1 MSKKVRNFKTFEWI
15 DLENPSHEELKALTQ
30 PFDIDYTLLED
41 IMEHGHLPKI
51 EKLNDYTFLI
61 LRAHSQTTEDNM
73 DTVGELTN
81 KIAFFINENRLIT
94 IHRASFK
101 FLENIPGD
109 YEDTEKLMLK
119 IIDSMLYT
127 YEEPLQQQND
137 MMDKLEQEVF
147 LKSGAP
153 ISMETLYYQKSQA
166 RIIKKILQVTQNVL
180 NQISVKPESKS
191 LLQDVKETTLSYLVD
206 YDEVTEDANN
216 ILNTYLSVTAKRSND
231 VMKLLT
237 IFSAFFLPLTFI
249 AGIYGMNFVHMPEIT
264 WHNGYYF
271 VLGAM
276 LLVSVIIFIWFKKR
290 KIM

>member
-1 MSKKVRNFKTFEWI
+1 MSKKLKTYNSFEWI
-15 DLENPSHEELKALTQ
+15 DLENPTQHELKELTQ
-30 PFDIDYTLLED
+30 PFDIDYNLLED
-41 IMEHGHLPKI
+41 ILEHGHLPKI
-51 EKLNDYTFLI
+51 EKLKDYTFLI
-61 LRAHSQTTEDNM
+61 LRAHSQTTQNNIA
-73 DTVGELTN
+73 TVGELTN

-101 FLENIPGD
+101 FLENLAGD
-109 YEDTEKLMLK
+109 FEDSEKLMLG
-119 IIDSMLYT
+119 IIDRMLFT
-127 YEEPLQQQND
+127 YEIPLQQQND
-137 MMDKLEQEVF
+137 KMDQLEREVF
-147 LKSGAP
+147 LKNGSP
-153 ISMETLYYQKSQA
+153 ISIETLYYQKSQA

-180 NQISVKPESKS
+180 NQVVVQHESKS

-206 YDEVTEDANN
+206 YDEVLEDANN

-264 WHNGYYF
+264 WHNGYYI

-276 LLVSVIIFIWFKKR
+276 LLVALIIFLWFKKR

>member
-1 MSKKVRNFKTFEWI
+1 MSKKLKTYDSFEWI
-15 DLENPSHEELKALTQ
+15 DLENPTQQELKELTQ
-30 PFDIDYTLLED
+30 PFDIDYNLLED
-41 IMEHGHLPKI
+41 ILEHGHLPKI
-51 EKLNDYTFLI
+51 EKLKDYTFLI
-61 LRAHSQTTEDNM
+61 LRAHSQTTQNNIA
-73 DTVGELTN
+73 TVGELTN

-101 FLENIPGD
+101 FLENLAGD
-109 YEDTEKLMLK
+109 FEDSEKLMLG
-119 IIDSMLYT
+119 IIDRMLFT
-127 YEEPLQQQND
+127 YEIPLQQQND
-137 MMDKLEQEVF
+137 KMDQLEREVF
-147 LKSGAP
+147 LKNGSP
-153 ISMETLYYQKSQA
+153 ISIETLYYQKSQA

-180 NQISVKPESKS
+180 NQVVVQAESKS

-206 YDEVTEDANN
+206 YDEVLEDANN

-264 WHNGYYF
+264 WDNGYYF

-276 LLVSVIIFIWFKKR
+276 LLVALIIFLWFKKR

>member
-1 MSKKVRNFKTFEWI
+1 MSKKLKTYNSFEWI
-15 DLENPSHEELKALTQ
+15 DLENPTQHELKELTQ
-30 PFDIDYTLLED
+30 PFDIDYNLLED
-41 IMEHGHLPKI
+41 ILEHGHLPKI
-51 EKLNDYTFLI
+51 EKLKDYTFLI
-61 LRAHSQTTEDNM
+61 LRAHSQTTQNNIA
-73 DTVGELTN
+73 TVGELTN

-101 FLENIPGD
+101 FLENLAGD
-109 YEDTEKLMLK
+109 FEDSEKLMLG
-119 IIDSMLYT
+119 IIDRMLFT
-127 YEEPLQQQND
+127 YEIPLQQQND
-137 MMDKLEQEVF
+137 KMDQLEREVF
-147 LKSGAP
+147 LKNGSP
-153 ISMETLYYQKSQA
+153 ISIETLYYQKSQA

-180 NQISVKPESKS
+180 NQVVVQHESKS

-206 YDEVTEDANN
+206 YDEVLEDANN

-264 WHNGYYF
+264 WQNGYYI

-276 LLVSVIIFIWFKKR
+276 LLVALIIFLWFKKR

>member
-1 MSKKVRNFKTFEWI
+1 MSKNLKIYKNFEWI
-15 DLENPSHEELKALTQ
+15 DLENPTHEELKALTQ
-30 PFDIDYTLLED
+30 PFDIDYNLLED

-51 EKLNDYTFLI
+51 EKLKDYTFLI
-61 LRAHSQTTEDNM
+61 LRAHAQITQDNM
-73 DTVGELTN
+73 ATVGELTN
-81 KIAFFINENRLIT
+81 KMAFFINEYRLIT

-101 FLENIPGD
+101 FLGNIQDD
-109 YEDTEKLMLK
+109 YEDTEKLMLR

-127 YEEPLQQQND
+127 YEVPLQQQND
-137 MMDKLEQEVF
+137 IMDKLEQEVF

-180 NQISVKPESKS
+180 NQVIVKPESKS

-206 YDEVTEDANN
+206 YDEVIEDANN

-276 LLVSVIIFIWFKKR
+276 LLVALIIFLWFKKR

>member
-1 MSKKVRNFKTFEWI
+1 MSKKLKTYNSFEWI
-15 DLENPSHEELKALTQ
+15 DLENPTQQELKELTQ
-30 PFDIDYTLLED
+30 PFDIDYNLLED
-41 IMEHGHLPKI
+41 ILEHGHLPKI
-51 EKLNDYTFLI
+51 EKLKDYTFLI
-61 LRAHSQTTEDNM
+61 LRAHSQTTQNNIA
-73 DTVGELTN
+73 TVGELTN

-101 FLENIPGD
+101 FLENLAGD
-109 YEDTEKLMLK
+109 FEDSEKLMLG
-119 IIDSMLYT
+119 IIDRMLFT
-127 YEEPLQQQND
+127 YEIPLQQQND
-137 MMDKLEQEVF
+137 KMDQLEREVF
-147 LKSGAP
+147 LKNGSP
-153 ISMETLYYQKSQA
+153 ISIETLYYQKSQA

-180 NQISVKPESKS
+180 NQVVVQAESKS

-206 YDEVTEDANN
+206 YDEVLEDANN

-264 WHNGYYF
+264 WQNGYYI

-276 LLVSVIIFIWFKKR
+276 LLVALIIFLWFKKR

>member
-1 MSKKVRNFKTFEWI
+1 
-15 DLENPSHEELKALTQ
+15 
-30 PFDIDYTLLED
+30 
-41 IMEHGHLPKI
+41 
-51 EKLNDYTFLI
+51 
-61 LRAHSQTTEDNM
+61 M

-237 IFSAFFLPLTFI
+237 IFSAFFLRLTFI

>member
-1 MSKKVRNFKTFEWI
+1 MSKNRKIYKSFEWI
-15 DLENPSHEELKALTQ
+15 DLENPTHEELKALTQ
-30 PFDIDYTLLED
+30 PFDIDYNLLED

-51 EKLNDYTFLI
+51 EKLKDYTFLI
-61 LRAHSQTTEDNM
+61 LRAHAQITQDNM
-73 DTVGELTN
+73 ATVGELTN
-81 KIAFFINENRLIT
+81 KMAFFINEYRLIT

-101 FLENIPGD
+101 FLGIIQDD
-109 YEDTEKLMLK
+109 YEDTEKLMLR

-127 YEEPLQQQND
+127 YEVPLQQQND
-137 MMDKLEQEVF
+137 IMDKLEQEVF

-180 NQISVKPESKS
+180 NQVIVKPESKS

-206 YDEVTEDANN
+206 YDEVIEDANN

-276 LLVSVIIFIWFKKR
+276 LLVALIIFLWFKKR